1 MGCNIAIC
9 DDSSADR
16 QYIADMVNKWAEQ
29 SGKAVFLTMFPS
41 AENFL
46 FRYRDKSDYD
56 ILLLDIEMGGMDGV
70 SMAKELRRVDDAVQ
84 IIFITG
90 YSDYISEGY
99 DVAALHYLMKPVREE
114 KLFSVLD
121 RAAEKLLKNE
131 RMLTFEVGGE
141 MLRVPVFRI
150 RYAEVYGNYY
160 GTPKQKV
167 LDRLN
172 AGEDILLEIDTQG
185 ALNVMKAMPEGLF
198 IFLLPPSLEELANRL
213 KGRGTETEESLQR
226 RLGAAVDEIKIA
238 HNYRYVVVNDKV
250 EAAEKA
256 IAGIIEAEH
265 HRTDLNEELLA
276 GLQQW
281 KENA

>member
-1 MGCNIAIC
+1 MRKGLLILISGPSGTGKGTVC
-9 DDSSADR
+9 DLLRKNHPEIYYSISATTR
-16 QYIADMVNKWAEQ
+16 QPRPGEQ
-29 SGKAVFLTMFPS
+29 
-41 AENFL
+41 
-46 FRYRDKSDYD
+46 
-56 ILLLDIEMGGMDGV
+56 DGV
-70 SMAKELRRVDDAVQ
+70 NYYFYDKEKFRQMIDA
-84 IIFITG
+84 G
-90 YSDYISEGY
+90 E
-99 DVAALHYLMKPVREE
+99 
-114 KLFSVLD
+114 
-121 RAAEKLLKNE
+121 LLE
-131 RMLTFEVGGE
+131 W
-141 MLRVPVFRI
+141 
-150 RYAEVYGNYY
+150 AEVYGNYY

>member
-1 MGCNIAIC
+1 MRKGLLILISGPSGTGKGTVC
-9 DDSSADR
+9 DLLRKNHPEISYSISATTR
-16 QYIADMVNKWAEQ
+16 QPRPGEQ
-29 SGKAVFLTMFPS
+29 
-41 AENFL
+41 
-46 FRYRDKSDYD
+46 
-56 ILLLDIEMGGMDGV
+56 DGV
-70 SMAKELRRVDDAVQ
+70 NYYFYDKEKFRQMIDA
-84 IIFITG
+84 G
-90 YSDYISEGY
+90 E
-99 DVAALHYLMKPVREE
+99 
-114 KLFSVLD
+114 
-121 RAAEKLLKNE
+121 LLE
-131 RMLTFEVGGE
+131 W
-141 MLRVPVFRI
+141 
-150 RYAEVYGNYY
+150 AEVYGNYY

-213 KGRGTETEESLQR
+213 RGRGTETEESLQR

>member
-1 MGCNIAIC
+1 MRKGLLILISGPSGTGKGTVC
-9 DDSSADR
+9 DLLRKNHPEISYSISATTR
-16 QYIADMVNKWAEQ
+16 QPRPGEQ
-29 SGKAVFLTMFPS
+29 
-41 AENFL
+41 
-46 FRYRDKSDYD
+46 
-56 ILLLDIEMGGMDGV
+56 DGV
-70 SMAKELRRVDDAVQ
+70 NYYFYDKEKFRQMIDA
-84 IIFITG
+84 G
-90 YSDYISEGY
+90 E
-99 DVAALHYLMKPVREE
+99 
-114 KLFSVLD
+114 
-121 RAAEKLLKNE
+121 LLE
-131 RMLTFEVGGE
+131 W
-141 MLRVPVFRI
+141 
-150 RYAEVYGNYY
+150 AEVYGNYY

-265 HRTDLNEELLA
+265 HRTDLNDELLA

>member
-1 MGCNIAIC
+1 MRKGLLILISGPSGTGKGTVC
-9 DDSSADR
+9 DLLRKNHPEISYSISATTR
-16 QYIADMVNKWAEQ
+16 QPRPGEQ
-29 SGKAVFLTMFPS
+29 
-41 AENFL
+41 
-46 FRYRDKSDYD
+46 
-56 ILLLDIEMGGMDGV
+56 DGV
-70 SMAKELRRVDDAVQ
+70 NYYFYDKEKFRQMIDA
-84 IIFITG
+84 G
-90 YSDYISEGY
+90 E
-99 DVAALHYLMKPVREE
+99 
-114 KLFSVLD
+114 
-121 RAAEKLLKNE
+121 LLE
-131 RMLTFEVGGE
+131 W
-141 MLRVPVFRI
+141 
-150 RYAEVYGNYY
+150 AEVYGNYY

-198 IFLLPPSLEELANRL
+198 IFLLPPSLEELTNRL

>member
-1 MGCNIAIC
+1 MRKGLLILISGPSGTGKGTVC
-9 DDSSADR
+9 DLLRKNHPEISYSISATTR
-16 QYIADMVNKWAEQ
+16 QPRPGEQ
-29 SGKAVFLTMFPS
+29 
-41 AENFL
+41 
-46 FRYRDKSDYD
+46 
-56 ILLLDIEMGGMDGV
+56 DGV
-70 SMAKELRRVDDAVQ
+70 NYYFYDKEKFRQMIDA
-84 IIFITG
+84 G
-90 YSDYISEGY
+90 E
-99 DVAALHYLMKPVREE
+99 
-114 KLFSVLD
+114 
-121 RAAEKLLKNE
+121 LLE
-131 RMLTFEVGGE
+131 W
-141 MLRVPVFRI
+141 
-150 RYAEVYGNYY
+150 AEVYGNYY

-185 ALNVMKAMPEGLF
+185 ALNVMKAVPEGLF

-265 HRTDLNEELLA
+265 HRTDLNEELMA

>member
-1 MGCNIAIC
+1 MRKGLLILISGPSGTGKGTVC
-9 DDSSADR
+9 DLLRKNHPEISYSISATTR
-16 QYIADMVNKWAEQ
+16 QPRPGEQ
-29 SGKAVFLTMFPS
+29 
-41 AENFL
+41 
-46 FRYRDKSDYD
+46 
-56 ILLLDIEMGGMDGV
+56 DGV
-70 SMAKELRRVDDAVQ
+70 NYYFYDKEKFRQMIDA
-84 IIFITG
+84 G
-90 YSDYISEGY
+90 E
-99 DVAALHYLMKPVREE
+99 
-114 KLFSVLD
+114 
-121 RAAEKLLKNE
+121 LLE
-131 RMLTFEVGGE
+131 W
-141 MLRVPVFRI
+141 
-150 RYAEVYGNYY
+150 AEVYGNYY

-238 HNYRYVVVNDKV
+238 HNDRYVVVNDEV